1 MKKYLVRGLRKLSK
15 KTLALALALLM
26 VFSSLVFVAPEVV
39 PEAEA
44 ALSYVIEDYNPTTH
58 SSDTVTFTS
67 GSAYVKMTYPTAIY
81 LDVNESLEEAKYR
94 YDFVIKHSSSGDY
107 ARALLIT
114 SAWGGDETG
123 EYGDLDVTTMI
134 DTFANYSFTNIR
146 TTNTNPS
153 SRYSGDKAILY
164 TSVPA
169 TEFTDSIYLK
179 GSLEASVKE
188 AFTGG
193 TYKNIVYTL
202 SKEYSGNVADTK
214 IGYFQTAPSDGCN
227 QGKYPEGEDDGA
239 IWMSQADKNVS
250 TTIYIYNKAPLF
262 NLINT
267 AKGYTT
273 GTNVAKYTPESVNA
287 LKTMISN
294 AEDVLKRRE
303 TTQSDVDKMKDDLQK
318 AIDGLAVAMIDV
330 NFENLFS
337 FADWCAQ
344 ADDFDGKVTKDIAK
358 GQLTLKNDGTTP
370 ARDGNGNLIYKENGQ
385 LQEGEQTLKS
395 SYQVPVKAG
404 KTYTIEYVRGEEL
417 NTDVYFFFNDS
428 TAPNLFQ
435 DSQNRLSTD
444 QKGVVQ
450 SREFTVPSG
459 VTYLTIRFD
468 ANWNEGSENK
478 YSFYDLK
485 IYESARRDGV
495 SFDSDRIA
503 LQPDKDTEKAVVGE
517 LPTATKPGYNFVGWY
532 TMNNDGD
539 LSDSPLTPETELSAS
554 TTYYANWTPV
564 KNVAEFYT
572 YDGQPYKEVS
582 GDYNTAISA
591 VVPPAPALESDKI
604 GSYTF
609 YRWVNMETG
618 HIIKPDTNGVYHGY
632 YYDGKDYVLH
642 EELFDNVNEGA
653 TVAKY
658 RAEYISTINLPTYTV
673 NFKNE
678 YDKNYSYSVSGK
690 FNKPVDKDKLPPVP
704 TRTHEDPGYEYV
716 FIGWSLNKEEGSE
729 VIIGANDLFRFL
741 ADETYYAQ
749 FELKPAEY
757 DIKAIYIEEDGTE
770 TTIPYDNKNYKSYVE
785 LFNPPVW
792 NDGVYSYE
800 FSCWVDLKGNEYT
813 PSGKTTMVQV
823 LGDETYTAKYNKTDI
838 YYLAYFY
845 NGNELLDYRQ
855 ELKVGDF
862 VTVPEDIETPTKDR
876 VGNTTYEFDD
886 WYLYD
891 AETGTWGE
899 KLENN
904 KFQITDKNYT
914 FYAKYN
920 EIKWANVSFLKDA
933 DSGFEVIG
941 EAKEYKWG
949 DTIVAPEGPKKESTA
964 QYDYKFTGWTE
975 FYGGQVGA
983 TYAEGA
989 EIKAPERDEVTFYI
1003 ATYEETVRK
1012 YTVTFYGED
1021 GVTVIG
1027 DPQTIEYGSRP
1038 IAPAD
1043 PTKESTD
1050 RYEYVFDGW
1059 SDGAR
1064 LYAGTELPEVTGDAE
1079 YKAVFSGHDVYYQ
1092 VHWLTPTAEGIKPYT
1107 TVNYTYKR
1115 VISMP
1120 ATAPEYVN
1128 TEEQTGKT
1136 WGFVGWY
1143 ASDEAGNLLDAEGN
1157 KTTDYN
1163 NGVAFTKGT
1172 HIEATLYYVAVFDF
1186 IPNPYK
1192 VNVYNEDGTQLLKTY
1207 SGSYGTDIYVTNF
1220 EKEATAANHFVLKG
1234 FATTAG
1240 GAVAY
1245 AADLNDEGKLDST
1258 TAILVEG
1265 NMNLYLVYG
1274 EDSHSYDADGDGNV
1288 DADAEWTIDKDASYA
1303 EAGEK
1308 HIVCSECN
1316 YREEAVINKLVD
1328 TTGPQAQITIG
1339 GNSWTNECEYD
1350 AGGEPIWNYES
1361 TAYVRDDSI
1370 ISILTTDVGNGIKT
1384 IKYTWSDGTTY
1395 TYKVE
1400 NEFDTDV
1407 NYNFLIPAD
1416 FAGKYLNV
1424 VVTDYVGKTC
1434 KLQTATLQLDKAAPT
1449 IQTHIDCLW
1458 FGFMI
1463 EDDHEVDENTI
1474 KVTDADGKPV
1484 AYSSIQVGDEEG
1496 NLIDGFVVGDPE
1508 EETAL
1513 KAGEY
1518 KITVADKAG
1527 NVAEQVVYIAGE
1539 HVASDWIVDT
1549 EATCLTA
1556 GTKHKECT
1564 ACEKELETGEISALT
1579 HDINDEEWVA
1589 ANTEWRVTTEPA
1601 CEVAGEQKLFCKK
1614 CDAVLMTAS
1623 VDALEHIYDS
1633 VVTEPTCGDAGYTT
1647 YTCSLCSHKYVADY
1661 TDPLGHDMQ
1670 KVEEVEADCENG
1682 GYTVYE
1688 CANGCGEKKKV
1699 DGDMALGHDC
1709 ETITIESECT
1719 GSTLTKVVCKR
1730 CGEVLSREG
1739 NLDGHDWEETKYPAT
1754 CTDDAYTIKSC
1765 TKCDVEI
1772 KIVDRLTKLGHAW
1785 EAEYTVDKAAD
1796 CVTAGS
1802 QSIHCSVCDATK
1814 DAQIIPALG
1823 HNLVLD
1829 EESKKGATCNTNG
1842 YELWKCSRC
1851 DYKEEKVIKATGDHV
1866 FNIID
1871 KATSKAPDCVTD
1883 GLTVYKCGG
1892 TDCTAT
1898 KEVVIPALGHEK
1910 GKKLSETKGDCQTR
1924 GTVTYAC
1931 TRCEDTITEEGA
1943 FGAHEASKTLVK
1955 TIKAANCTDAGD
1967 GVFKCKNCDATVIV
1981 TGGIAALGHDYV
1993 KVETDATCVE
2003 DGVITKTCSRCGD
2016 VQVSEGDEAT
2026 GEHTW
2031 NTEYTIITEADCDTN
2046 GSKAIYC
2053 SVCGERKPDSTVGIP
2068 ALGHKESDWIV
2079 DKKANCTEDG
2089 SKHIECTVCGEKL
2102 KPEAIPSKG
2111 GHTQGALVKTNE
2123 PATCSKVGEG
2133 VYKCT
2138 VCGETYIGVIAIDA
2152 DNHSYSE
2159 WNKVD
2164 ANCTDEGYKVRTCTN
2179 KDANGKVCGKAD
2191 RKTVPALGHNYKLVK
2206 EEIVE
2211 QGDNFV
2217 TEFTYKCSRC
2227 GDTYTDTTP
2236 TTAYV
2241 VTIVDTFNNTSSTV
2255 ILKDGA
2261 QLRKSD
2267 LPEVAI
2273 PDDVEQTTYVLTWTD
2288 ENGKELRFPM
2298 DITANTTIK
2307 AKITAVKK
2315 TYTVEFVNN
2324 SGKII
2329 SSKEYTYGATVEAPE
2344 DQVLL
2349 NSTFLGWSDGT
2360 NIYAANAIP
2369 AVTGNATYSAEFKA
2383 NPGVKTYYVTFKS
2396 ETGSKTIFTQTVTEG
2411 GTATAPEAVPE
2422 KAHNSVYHYVFAGW
2436 YTATEGGVAYDF
2448 NATVNANVTVYARFT
2463 AVKHSANAS
2472 SVSTPADCANPAST
2486 AYTCNVCGYEWVTYT
2501 SAATGHTYKETNR
2514 TTTADGKVMVTYVC
2528 SVCGDTWTKTVTQ
2541 GMADSNAII
2550 VTVTDSN
2557 GNPVEGASV
2566 SIYLGDLQVT
2576 VAVTNSKGKAY
2587 FAKDVVTDGSY
2598 RVNVSKQG
2606 YDDLSGT
2613 LVVKDGKGSVKLNS
2627 FSKTVCRCVC
2637 HADTFFGKIKRWFTN
2652 LLRSIFKS
2660 YTCCDCG
2667 NCGHIY

>member
-1 MKKYLVRGLRKLSK
+1 MKKYLKKSLS
-15 KTLALALALLM
+15 TFLALLM
-26 VFSSLVFVAPEVV
+26 VFTSLVFVVPDVV

-44 ALSYVIEDYNPTTH
+44 VNPGTYYTYINYNVTDAIST
-58 SSDTVTFTS
+58 SDS
-67 GSAYVKMTYPTAIY
+67 P
-81 LDVNESLEEAKYR
+81 N
-94 YDFVIKHSSSGDY
+94 
-107 ARALLIT
+107 
-114 SAWGGDETG
+114 
-123 EYGDLDVTTMI
+123 
-134 DTFANYSFTNIR
+134 
-146 TTNTNPS
+146 
-153 SRYSGDKAILY
+153 
-164 TSVPA
+164 
-169 TEFTDSIYLK
+169 
-179 GSLEASVKE
+179 ASVKFIVYYKTYTNNGAATTSSSTTVDVTN
-188 AFTGG
+188 AFKTTGNGKTLEVSTSGWPYKVELSISGAEEKNGSKDAGDAVHGRIEYVGISATTGQTGG
-193 TYKNIVYTL
+193 FTYYWDDGYNVKAGADNAGSATGFASYDQGVADCNWPEPVFDSIDWDKNPSGAVYNIDVPYDGKTNQSDPTPNIVTKDQYGVAWACTPSFVLSSDSEEPTATTIDGITL
-202 SKEYSGNVADTK
+202 AGSGDSRYLNVTNAAKSYVVTNAAEGTHTVDVFVYAFFGTK
-214 IGYFQTAPSDGCN
+214 YAAECV
-227 QGKYPEGEDDGA
+227 KYE
-239 IWMSQADKNVS
+239 IKNV
-250 TTIYIYNKAPLF
+250 IY
-262 NLINT
+262 
-267 AKGYTT
+267 
-273 GTNVAKYTPESVNA
+273 
-287 LKTMISN
+287 
-294 AEDVLKRRE
+294 
-303 TTQSDVDKMKDDLQK
+303 
-318 AIDGLAVAMIDV
+318 DV
-330 NFENLFS
+330 NYENLFS
-337 FADWCAQ
+337 LNAWLANAPVSSFAGNATIDQ
-344 ADDFDGKVTKDIAK
+344 LNGK
-358 GQLTLKNDGTTP
+358 LTL
-370 ARDGNGNLIYKENGQ
+370 ENTATA
-385 LQEGEQTLKS
+385 EQTLKS
-395 SYQVPVKAG
+395 SYQIPVQPG
-404 KTYTIEYVRGEEL
+404 KTYTLEYVRGEAA
-417 NTDVYFFFNDS
+417 NTDVYVFFNNIDKEE
-428 TAPNLFQ
+428 TGLFN
-435 DSQNRLSTD
+435 DEANRLSKAESGLATKD
-444 QKGVVQ
+444 FVI
-450 SREFTVPSG
+450 PSG
-459 VTYLTIRFD
+459 VDYVTIRFD
-468 ANWNEGSENK
+468 ANYNGTSGGNKFTFSNIKFYEKDRRENFVI
-478 YSFYDLK
+478 S
-485 IYESARRDGV
+485 
-495 SFDSDRIA
+495 SDRVPVYGCEEI
-503 LQPDKDTEKAVVGE
+503 GE
-517 LPTATKPGYNFVGWY
+517 LPTPTKTGYTFDGWY
-532 TMNNDGD
+532 TGVDG
-539 LSDSPLTPETELSAS
+539 TGTKVTET
-554 TTYYANWTPV
+554 TQVVDNVVCYAKWIPV
-564 KNVAEFYT
+564 TNYAEFYT
-572 YDGQPYKEVS
+572 YDGQLHAKVS
-582 GDYNTAISA
+582 GYYNTKISA
-591 VVPPAPALESDKI
+591 VQPTAPA
-604 GSYTF
+604 SYTNEAGTYIF

-618 HIIKPDTNGVYHGY
+618 A
-632 YYDGKDYVLH
+632 VLGD
-642 EELFDNVNEGA
+642 ELFNSTTEGV

-658 RAEYISTINLPTYTV
+658 KAEYKRSGDLTSYTATFL
-673 NFKNE
+673 NPA
-678 YDKNYSYSVSGK
+678 DSSYSQTVEGK
-690 FNKPVDKDKLPPVP
+690 FNESKVAPTDPVKPAEKINGVDAYA
-704 TRTHEDPGYEYV
+704 YE
-716 FIGWSLNKEEGSE
+716 FIGWSLSEEGDV
-729 VIIGANDLFRFL
+729 VIKKGDAFRIL
-741 ADETYYAQ
+741 ENVTYYAQ
-749 FELKPAEY
+749 FERKVAQHTITTQFGTNEGGANAGSLSYTADYASWVSLPNAAEWR
-757 DIKAIYIEEDGTE
+757 DQTSSYI
-770 TTIPYDNKNYKSYVE
+770 
-785 LFNPPVW
+785 
-792 NDGVYSYE
+792 
-800 FSCWVDLKGNEYT
+800 FSHWVDSKGNEYE
-813 PSGKTTMVQV
+813 PSSKETMVQV
-823 LGDETYTAKYNKTDI
+823 LGPETYTAVYDAVPVR
-838 YYLAYFY
+838 YHAYFY
-845 NGNELLDYRQ
+845 NGTELCYDQ
-855 ELKVGDF
+855 ELSFGGS
-862 VTVPEDIETPTKDR
+862 VTVPEIETPKKDR
-876 VGNTTYEFDD
+876 VGNTTYEFDG
-886 WYLYD
+886 WYLYN
-891 AETGTWGE
+891 AETDTWGE
-899 KLENN
+899 KLENG
-904 KFQITDKNYT
+904 KFSITGDDYT

-920 EIKWANVSFLKDA
+920 EIKWANISFLKDA
-933 DSGFEVIG
+933 DSDYEVIG

-975 FYGGQVGA
+975 FHGGQVGA
-983 TYAEGA
+983 FYAEGA

-1021 GVTVIG
+1021 GETVIG
-1027 DPQTIEYGSRP
+1027 APQTIEYGSRP

-1043 PTKESTD
+1043 PTKESTV

-1064 LYAGTELPEVTGDAE
+1064 LYDGDEIPEVTGDAE
-1079 YKAVFSGHDVYYQ
+1079 YKAVFSGRDVYYQ
-1092 VHWLTPTAEGIKPYT
+1092 VHWLTPTAEGIGIYT
-1107 TVNYTYKR
+1107 TVNYTYNR

-1120 ATAPEYVN
+1120 ATAPVFEN
-1128 TEEQTGKT
+1128 TETQPGKT
-1136 WGFVGWY
+1136 WGFAGWY
-1143 ASDEAGNLLDAEGN
+1143 LADQAGNLLDAEGN
-1157 KTTDYN
+1157 VINSADYKES
-1163 NGVAFTKGT
+1163 GVVFTKGT
-1172 HIEATLYYVAVFDF
+1172 HITGTLYYIAVFDF
-1186 IPNPYK
+1186 IPNPYRI
-1192 VNVYNEDGTQLLKTY
+1192 NVYGEEGQLLKTY
-1207 SGSYGTDIYVTNF
+1207 STTYGSVVYVTNF
-1220 EKEATAANHFVLKG
+1220 EKESDANKHYVLAG
-1234 FATTAG
+1234 FATAQG
-1240 GAVAY
+1240 GDVVFD
-1245 AADLNDEGKLDST
+1245 ADKITDGETTVLDTT
-1258 TAILVEG
+1258 TAITVNG
-1265 NMNLYLVYG
+1265 NLDLYVVY
-1274 EDSHSYDADGDGNV
+1274 EEEAHDWDVNGDG
-1288 DADAEWTIDKDASYA
+1288 
-1303 EAGEK
+1303 
-1308 HIVCSECN
+1308 
-1316 YREEAVINKLVD
+1316 VINDSDWTVDVAPTYKDLGSQHRDCTECSYRQTAEIAKLRDD
-1328 TTGPQAQITIG
+1328 TSPVGQITIG

-1350 AGGEPIWNYES
+1350 ADGEPIWNYES

-1384 IKYTWSDGTTY
+1384 IKYTWSDGTTH

-1400 NEFDTDV
+1400 NEFDTEV

-1416 FAGKYLNV
+1416 FAGKYLNI
-1424 VVTDYVGKTC
+1424 VVTDYVGKTY

-1458 FGFMI
+1458 FGFALN
-1463 EDDHEVDENTI
+1463 DNHEIDTTTI
-1474 KVTDADGKPV
+1474 AVTDADGKPV
-1484 AYSSIQVGDEEG
+1484 AYSSVQVEDEEG
-1496 NLIDGFVVGDPE
+1496 NLVDVFVVGDPE

-1513 KAGEY
+1513 KAGKY
-1518 KITVADKAG
+1518 TITVADKAG
-1527 NVAEQVVYIAGE
+1527 NAAEQVVYIAGE

-1549 EATCLTA
+1549 EAACLTE

-1564 ACEKELETGEISALT
+1564 ACEKVLETGKIPALT
-1579 HDINDEEWVA
+1579 HDMNDEEWVA
-1589 ANTEWRVTTEPA
+1589 ANTEWKVTTEPA
-1601 CEVAGEQKLFCKK
+1601 CEKAGEKTLYCVK
-1614 CDAVLMTAS
+1614 CNAELMKAP

-1633 VVTEPTCGDAGYTT
+1633 VVTEPTCDDAGYTT
-1647 YTCSLCSHKYVADY
+1647 YTCSLCSDEYVADY
-1661 TDPLGHDMQ
+1661 VDALGHDMQ
-1670 KVEEVEADCENG
+1670 IVEEVEADCEKA

-1688 CANGCGEKKKV
+1688 CANGCGKKETV
-1699 DGDMALGHDC
+1699 DGDPALNHPEDQR

-1719 GSTLTKVVCKR
+1719 GSTLTKVVCKL
-1730 CGEVLSREG
+1730 CGEVLSQEG

-1754 CTDDAYTIKSC
+1754 CTDDAYTIKAC
-1765 TKCDVEI
+1765 KNCDVEI

-1785 EAEYTVDKAAD
+1785 DAEYTVDKAAD

-1802 QSIHCSVCDATK
+1802 QSIHCSRCDVTK

-1829 EESKKGATCNTNG
+1829 EESKKEATCNTDG
-1842 YELWKCSRC
+1842 YELWECSRC

-1871 KATSKAPDCVTD
+1871 EDASKAPDCVTD

-1910 GKKLSETKGDCQTR
+1910 GEKLSETKGDCQTR

-1943 FGAHEASKTLVK
+1943 FGAHEASTTLVK

-1993 KVETDATCVE
+1993 TVETDATCVE

-2053 SVCGERKPDSTVGIP
+2053 SVCGELKPDSTVIIP

-2089 SKHIECTVCGEKL
+2089 SKHIECTVCGVTL
-2102 KPEAIPSKG
+2102 KTEAIPSKG

-2138 VCGETYIGVIAIDA
+2138 VCGETYIDVIAIDA

-2179 KDANGKVCGKAD
+2179 KDANGKVCGAEE
-2191 RKTVPALGHNYKLVK
+2191 RRTVPALGHNYQLVK

-2211 QGDNFV
+2211 QNGNFV
-2217 TEFTYKCSRC
+2217 TKFTYKCSRC
-2227 GDTYTDTTP
+2227 GGTYTDTTP

-2241 VTIVDTFNNTSSTV
+2241 VTVVDTFNGATSTI

-2267 LPEVAI
+2267 LPTIEI
-2273 PDDVEQTTYVLTWTD
+2273 PEDVEQTTYVLSWTD
-2288 ENGKELRFPM
+2288 ASGKALKLPM
-2298 DITANTTIK
+2298 DITGNTTIYANIK
-2307 AKITAVKK
+2307 AVTK

-2329 SSKEYTYGATVEAPE
+2329 SSKEYTYGATVVAPE

-2360 NIYAANAIP
+2360 NIYAADAIP
-2369 AVTGNATYSAEFKA
+2369 AVTGNVTYSAEFKA
-2383 NPGVKTYYVTFKS
+2383 NPGIKTYYVTFKS

-2411 GTATAPEAVPE
+2411 GTATVPEAAPE

-2667 NCGHIY
+2667 NCGYIY

>member
-1 MKKYLVRGLRKLSK
+1 MKKYLKKSLS
-15 KTLALALALLM
+15 TFLALLM
-26 VFSSLVFVAPEVV
+26 VFSSLVFVVPDVV

-44 ALSYVIEDYNPTTH
+44 VNPGTYYTYINYNVADAIST
-58 SSDTVTFTS
+58 SDS
-67 GSAYVKMTYPTAIY
+67 P
-81 LDVNESLEEAKYR
+81 N
-94 YDFVIKHSSSGDY
+94 
-107 ARALLIT
+107 
-114 SAWGGDETG
+114 
-123 EYGDLDVTTMI
+123 
-134 DTFANYSFTNIR
+134 
-146 TTNTNPS
+146 
-153 SRYSGDKAILY
+153 
-164 TSVPA
+164 
-169 TEFTDSIYLK
+169 
-179 GSLEASVKE
+179 ASVK
-188 AFTGG
+188 F
-193 TYKNIVYTL
+193 IVYYKTYTNNGAATTSSSTTVDVTNVFKTKGDGKTL
-202 SKEYSGNVADTK
+202 EVSTSGWPYKVELSISGAEEKNGTK
-214 IGYFQTAPSDGCN
+214 
-227 QGKYPEGEDDGA
+227 DDGDA
-239 IWMSQADKNVS
+239 VHGRIEYVGISGTTGKASGFTYYWDDGYNVKAGADNASSATGYASYDQGVANCNWPEPVFDSIGWDKNPSAAVYNVEVPYGDKTNQS
-250 TTIYIYNKAPLF
+250 DPTPNAVTKDQYGVAWACTPSFVLSSDSENPTATTIDGITLAGSGDSRYLKVTNA
-262 NLINT
+262 
-267 AKGYTT
+267 AKSYVATNAAE
-273 GTNVAKYTPESVNA
+273 GTHTVDVFVYAFFGTKYT
-287 LKTMISN
+287 
-294 AEDVLKRRE
+294 AECVKYE
-303 TTQSDVDKMKDDLQK
+303 VKNV
-318 AIDGLAVAMIDV
+318 IYDV
-330 NFENLFS
+330 NYENLFS
-337 FADWCAQ
+337 LNAWLANAPVSSFAGNVTIDQ
-344 ADDFDGKVTKDIAK
+344 LNGK
-358 GQLTLKNDGTTP
+358 LTL
-370 ARDGNGNLIYKENGQ
+370 ENTATA
-385 LQEGEQTLKS
+385 EQTLKS
-395 SYQVPVKAG
+395 SYQIPVQPG
-404 KTYTIEYVRGEEL
+404 KTYTLEYVRGEAA
-417 NTDVYFFFNDS
+417 NTDVYVFFNDS
-428 TAPNLFQ
+428 TNSSIFN
-435 DSQNRLSTD
+435 DETNRLSKAESGLATKD
-444 QKGVVQ
+444 FVI
-450 SREFTVPSG
+450 PSG
-459 VTYLTIRFD
+459 VSFVTIRFD
-468 ANWNEGSENK
+468 ANYNGPSGGNKFTFSNIRFYEKDRREN
-478 YSFYDLK
+478 FL
-485 IYESARRDGV
+485 INN
-495 SFDSDRIA
+495 DRVPVYGCEEI
-503 LQPDKDTEKAVVGE
+503 GE
-517 LPTATKPGYNFVGWY
+517 LPTPTKTGYTFDGWY
-532 TMNNDGD
+532 TGVDG
-539 LSDSPLTPETELSAS
+539 TGTKVTET
-554 TTYYANWTPV
+554 TQVVDNVVCYAKWIPV
-564 KNVAEFYT
+564 TNYAEFYT
-572 YDGQPYKEVS
+572 YDGQLHAKVS
-582 GDYNTAISA
+582 GYYNTKISA
-591 VVPPAPALESDKI
+591 VLPQAPA
-604 GSYTF
+604 SYTNEAGTYIF

-618 HIIKPDTNGVYHGY
+618 A
-632 YYDGKDYVLH
+632 VLGD
-642 EELFDNVNEGA
+642 ELFNSTTEGV

-658 RAEYISTINLPTYTV
+658 KAEYKRSGDLTSYTATFL
-673 NFKNE
+673 NPA
-678 YDKNYSYSVSGK
+678 DSSYSQTITGK
-690 FNKPVDKDKLPPVP
+690 FNESKVAPTDPVKPAEKIGGVDAYA
-704 TRTHEDPGYEYV
+704 YE
-716 FIGWSLNKEEGSE
+716 FIGWALSEEGDV
-729 VIIGANDLFRFL
+729 VIKKGDAFRIL
-741 ADETYYAQ
+741 EDVKYYAQ
-749 FELKPAEY
+749 FERKVAQHTITTQFGTNEGGANAGSLSYTADYASWVALPNAAEWR
-757 DIKAIYIEEDGTE
+757 DQTSSYI
-770 TTIPYDNKNYKSYVE
+770 
-785 LFNPPVW
+785 
-792 NDGVYSYE
+792 
-800 FSCWVDLKGNEYT
+800 FSHWVDSKGNEYE
-813 PSGKTTMVQV
+813 PSGKETTVQV
-823 LGDETYTAKYNKTDI
+823 LGPETYTAVYDAVPVR
-838 YYLAYFY
+838 YHAYFY
-845 NGNELLDYRQ
+845 NGNELYHDQ
-855 ELKVGDF
+855 ELSFGGS
-862 VTVPEDIETPTKDR
+862 VTVPEIETPKKDR
-876 VGNTTYEFDD
+876 VGNTTYEFDG
-886 WYLYD
+886 WYLYNT
-891 AETGTWGE
+891 ETDTWGE
-899 KLENN
+899 KLENG
-904 KFQITDKNYT
+904 KFSITGDDYT

-933 DSGFEVIG
+933 DSDFEVIG

-975 FYGGQVGA
+975 FHGGQVGA
-983 TYAEGA
+983 FYAEGA
-989 EIKAPERDEVTFYI
+989 EIKAPERDEATFYI

-1027 DPQTIEYGSRP
+1027 APQTIEYGSRP

-1043 PTKESTD
+1043 PTKESTV

-1064 LYAGTELPEVTGDAE
+1064 LYDGDEIPEVTGDAE
-1079 YKAVFSGHDVYYQ
+1079 YKAVFSGRDVYYQ
-1092 VHWLTPTAEGIKPYT
+1092 VHWLTPTAEGIGIYT
-1107 TVNYTYKR
+1107 TVNYTYNR

-1120 ATAPEYVN
+1120 ATAPVFEN
-1128 TEEQTGKT
+1128 TETQPGKT

-1143 ASDEAGNLLDAEGN
+1143 LADQAGNLLDAEGN
-1157 KTTDYN
+1157 VINSADYKES
-1163 NGVAFTKGT
+1163 GVVFTKGT
-1172 HIEATLYYVAVFDF
+1172 HITGTLYYIAVFDF
-1186 IPNPYK
+1186 IPNPYRI
-1192 VNVYNEDGTQLLKTY
+1192 NVYGEEGQLLKTY
-1207 SGSYGTDIYVTNF
+1207 STTYGSVVYVTNF
-1220 EKEATAANHFVLKG
+1220 EKESDANKHYVLAG
-1234 FATTAG
+1234 FATAQG
-1240 GAVAY
+1240 GEATIAPDTITDGESTV
-1245 AADLNDEGKLDST
+1245 LDTT
-1258 TAILVEG
+1258 TAITVNG
-1265 NMNLYLVYG
+1265 NLDLYVVY
-1274 EDSHSYDADGDGNV
+1274 EEEAHDWDVNGDGALNDSDWTV
-1288 DADAEWTIDKDASYA
+1288 DVAPTYKDLGSQHRDCTECSYRQTAEIAKLIDRTSP
-1303 EAGEK
+1303 AG
-1308 HIVCSECN
+1308 
-1316 YREEAVINKLVD
+1316 
-1328 TTGPQAQITIG
+1328 QIAIG
-1339 GNSWTNECEYD
+1339 GNHWDNEFIIPE
-1350 AGGEPIWNYES
+1350 GSEEPVWNSEEN
-1361 TAYVRDDSI
+1361 AYVRADSI
-1370 ISILTTDVGNGIKT
+1370 ISILTTDIGNGIKS
-1384 IKYTWSDGTTY
+1384 IKYVWSDDTEHTY
-1395 TYKVE
+1395 VVE
-1400 NEFDTDV
+1400 EEFDTAV
-1407 NYNFLIPAD
+1407 NYNFLMPEN
-1416 FAGKYLNV
+1416 FQGKYLDV
-1424 VVTDYVGKTC
+1424 VITDYVGNTYNV
-1434 KLQTATLQLDKAAPT
+1434 QSATLWLDEAAPVIT
-1449 IQTHIDCLW
+1449 TVVDCLW
-1458 FGFMI
+1458 FGFALS
-1463 EDDHEVDENTI
+1463 DDHEIDATTI
-1474 KVTDADGKPV
+1474 AVTDADGKPV
-1484 AYSSIQVGDEEG
+1484 AYSSVQVEDEEG

-1527 NVAEQVVYIAGE
+1527 NVAEQVVNVAGE

-1549 EATCLTA
+1549 EAACLKE
-1556 GTKHKECT
+1556 GTQHKECT
-1564 ACEKELETGEISALT
+1564 ACEKVLETGKIPALT
-1579 HDINDEEWVA
+1579 HDMNDEEWVA
-1589 ANTEWRVTTEPA
+1589 ANTEWKVTTEPA
-1601 CEVAGEQKLFCKK
+1601 CEKAGEKTLYCVK
-1614 CDAVLMTAS
+1614 CNAELMKAP

-1633 VVTEPTCGDAGYTT
+1633 VVTEPTCDDAGYTT
-1647 YTCSLCSHKYVADY
+1647 YTCSLCSDEYVADY
-1661 TDPLGHDMQ
+1661 VDALGHDM
-1670 KVEEVEADCENG
+1670 KIVEEVEADCEKA

-1688 CANGCGEKKKV
+1688 CANGCGKKETV
-1699 DGDMALGHDC
+1699 DGDPALNHPEDQR

-1719 GSTLTKVVCKR
+1719 GSTLTKVVCKL
-1730 CGEVLSREG
+1730 CGEVLSQEG
-1739 NLDGHDWEETKYPAT
+1739 NLDGHAWEETKYPAT
-1754 CTDDAYTIKSC
+1754 CTDDAYTIKAC
-1765 TKCDVEI
+1765 KNCDVEI

-1785 EAEYTVDKAAD
+1785 DAEYTVDKAAD

-1802 QSIHCSVCDATK
+1802 QSIHCSRCDVTK

-1829 EESKKGATCNTNG
+1829 EASKKEATCNTNG

-1871 KATSKAPDCVTD
+1871 EDASKAPDCVTD

-1910 GKKLSETKGDCQTR
+1910 GEKLSETKGDCQTR

-1943 FGAHEASKTLVK
+1943 FGAHEASTTLVK

-1993 KVETDATCVE
+1993 TVETDATCVE

-2053 SVCGERKPDSTVGIP
+2053 SVCGELKPESTVIIP

-2089 SKHIECTVCGEKL
+2089 SKHIECTVCGVTL
-2102 KPEAIPSKG
+2102 KTETIPSKG

-2138 VCGETYIGVIAIDA
+2138 VCGETYIDVIAIDA

-2179 KDANGKVCGKAD
+2179 KDANGKVCGVEE
-2191 RKTVPALGHNYKLVK
+2191 RRTVPALGHNYQLVK

-2211 QGDNFV
+2211 QDGNFV
-2217 TEFTYKCSRC
+2217 TKFTYKCSRC
-2227 GDTYTDTTP
+2227 GGTYTDTTP

-2241 VTIVDTFNNTSSTV
+2241 VTVVDTFNSATSTI

-2267 LPEVAI
+2267 LPTIEI
-2273 PDDVEQTTYVLTWTD
+2273 PEDVEQTTYVLSWTD
-2288 ENGKELRFPM
+2288 ASGKALKLPM
-2298 DITANTTIK
+2298 DITGNTTIYANIK
-2307 AKITAVKK
+2307 AVTK

-2360 NIYAANAIP
+2360 NIYAADAIP

-2383 NPGVKTYYVTFKS
+2383 NPGIKTYYVTFKS

>member
-1 MKKYLVRGLRKLSK
+1 MKKYLKKSLS
-15 KTLALALALLM
+15 TFLALLM
-26 VFSSLVFVAPEVV
+26 VFTSLTVLV
-39 PEAEA
+39 PEFALGAEETHLDVSYPISLTYEVTGGN
-44 ALSYVIEDYNPTTH
+44 LSNGGNIKIHYYKIKTDGTVDTSKSYEYILVNSLKSSGHGNKGNHTITTKDSDVAGNVMDGLPGWPYKLEIYVKKTTSGGFLGIGATTH
-58 SSDTVTFTS
+58 SLYMTEFKVGNINVLNGWNGSTSDGTRSWYYNMGTLDNINMKWPEPAVTTFEWSSDVSTAKEAAVPYSGSNYVTLPGITMLDQYGVEWPGSVSYYLSESSEPGGEEVTPNGISLDYTS
-67 GSAYVKMTYPTAIY
+67 GVRVKIENSAKSYVASKSTDDLKRATVYVGAKYGNTNIKDLVELNINNLTY
-81 LDVNESLEEAKYR
+81 DVNY
-94 YDFVIKHSSSGDY
+94 
-107 ARALLIT
+107 
-114 SAWGGDETG
+114 
-123 EYGDLDVTTMI
+123 
-134 DTFANYSFTNIR
+134 
-146 TTNTNPS
+146 
-153 SRYSGDKAILY
+153 
-164 TSVPA
+164 
-169 TEFTDSIYLK
+169 
-179 GSLEASVKE
+179 
-188 AFTGG
+188 
-193 TYKNIVYTL
+193 
-202 SKEYSGNVADTK
+202 
-214 IGYFQTAPSDGCN
+214 
-227 QGKYPEGEDDGA
+227 
-239 IWMSQADKNVS
+239 
-250 TTIYIYNKAPLF
+250 
-262 NLINT
+262 
-267 AKGYTT
+267 
-273 GTNVAKYTPESVNA
+273 
-287 LKTMISN
+287 
-294 AEDVLKRRE
+294 
-303 TTQSDVDKMKDDLQK
+303 
-318 AIDGLAVAMIDV
+318 
-330 NFENLFS
+330 ENLFS
-337 FADWCAQ
+337 LNAWLANAPVSSFAGDATVDQ
-344 ADDFDGKVTKDIAK
+344 LNGK
-358 GQLTLKNDGTTP
+358 LTLKNTAT
-370 ARDGNGNLIYKENGQ
+370 A
-385 LQEGEQTLKS
+385 EQTLES
-395 SYQVPVKAG
+395 SYQIPVQPG
-404 KTYTIEYVRGEEL
+404 KTYVLDYVRGEA
-417 NTDVYFFFNDS
+417 NSTDIYVFFRNGNGTWLTGDALGVSRDTYGEAGHRTQTF
-428 TAPNLFQ
+428 TAPAN
-435 DSQNRLSTD
+435 SSY
-444 QKGVVQ
+444 V
-450 SREFTVPSG
+450 
-459 VTYLTIRFD
+459 TIRFD
-468 ANWNEGSENK
+468 ANYNKDTDNK
-478 YSFYDLK
+478 YSFQNIK
-485 IYESARRDGV
+485 FYEKDRREN
-495 SFDSDRIA
+495 FLINSDRVPVYGCEEI
-503 LQPDKDTEKAVVGE
+503 GE
-517 LPTATKPGYNFVGWY
+517 LPTPTKTGYTFDGWY
-532 TMNNDGD
+532 TGVDG
-539 LSDSPLTPETELSAS
+539 TGTKVTET
-554 TTYYANWTPV
+554 TQVVDNVVCYAKWTPV
-564 KNVAEFYT
+564 KNYAEFYT
-572 YDGQPYKEVS
+572 YDGQLHAKVS
-582 GDYNTAISA
+582 GDYNTKISA
-591 VVPPAPALESDKI
+591 VQPTAPA
-604 GSYTF
+604 SYTNESGTYIF

-618 HIIKPDTNGVYHGY
+618 A
-632 YYDGKDYVLH
+632 VLGD
-642 EELFDNVNEGA
+642 ELFNSTTEGV

-658 RAEYISTINLPTYTV
+658 KAEYKRSGDLTSYTATFLNPV
-673 NFKNE
+673 
-678 YDKNYSYSVSGK
+678 DSSYSQTITGK
-690 FNKPVDKDKLPPVP
+690 FNESKVAPTDPVKAAEKINGVDAYA
-704 TRTHEDPGYEYV
+704 YE
-716 FIGWSLNKEEGSE
+716 FIGWALSEEGDV
-729 VIIGANDLFRFL
+729 VIKKGDAFRIL
-741 ADETYYAQ
+741 ENVTYYAQ
-749 FELKPAEY
+749 FERKVAQHTITTQFGTNEGGENGGSFSYTADYASWVALPNAAEWR
-757 DIKAIYIEEDGTE
+757 DQTSSYI
-770 TTIPYDNKNYKSYVE
+770 
-785 LFNPPVW
+785 
-792 NDGVYSYE
+792 
-800 FSCWVDLKGNEYT
+800 FSHWVDSKDNEYE
-813 PSGKTTMVQV
+813 PSGKETMVQV
-823 LGDETYTAKYNKTDI
+823 LGPETYTAVYDAEPVR
-838 YYLAYFY
+838 YHGYFY
-845 NGNELLDYRQ
+845 NGTEMVEDQILGFNDY
-855 ELKVGDF
+855 
-862 VTVPEDIETPTKDR
+862 VTVPAEEPTKDR
-876 VGNTTYEFDD
+876 VGNTTYEFDG
-886 WYLYD
+886 WYLYN
-891 AETGTWGE
+891 AETDTWGE
-899 KLENN
+899 KLENG
-904 KFQITDKNYT
+904 KFSITGDDYT

-933 DSGFEVIG
+933 DSDFEVIG

-975 FYGGQVGA
+975 FHGGQVG
-983 TYAEGA
+983 TFYAEGA
-989 EIKAPERDEVTFYI
+989 EIKAPERDEATFYI

-1021 GVTVIG
+1021 GETVIG
-1027 DPQTIEYGSRP
+1027 APQTVEYGSRP

-1043 PTKESTD
+1043 PTKESTV

-1064 LYAGTELPEVTGDAE
+1064 LYDGDEIPEVTGDAE
-1079 YKAVFSGHDVYYQ
+1079 YKAVFSGLDVYYQ
-1092 VHWLTPTAEGIKPYT
+1092 VHWLTPTAEGIGIYT
-1107 TVNYTYKR
+1107 TVNYTYNR

-1128 TEEQTGKT
+1128 TEVQTGKT
-1136 WGFVGWY
+1136 WGFAGWY
-1143 ASDEAGNLLDAEGN
+1143 LADQAGNLLDAEGN
-1157 KTTDYN
+1157 KINSAEYKEK
-1163 NGVAFTKGT
+1163 GVLFAKGT
-1172 HIEATLYYVAVFDF
+1172 HITATLYYIAVFDF

-1220 EKEATAANHFVLKG
+1220 EKEVTAANHFVLKG

-1265 NMNLYLVYG
+1265 NLDLYVVY
-1274 EDSHSYDADGDGNV
+1274 ETEAHDYDVNGDGV
-1288 DADAEWTIDKDASYA
+1288 ADDNDWTIDKEATYA
-1303 EAGEK
+1303 ETGSK
-1308 HIVCSECN
+1308 HRNCTECN

-1350 AGGEPIWNYES
+1350 ADGEPIWNYES

-1400 NEFDTDV
+1400 NEFDTEV

-1416 FAGKYLNV
+1416 FAGKYLNI
-1424 VVTDYVGKTC
+1424 VVTDYVGKTY

-1463 EDDHEVDENTI
+1463 EDDHEVDENTV

-1484 AYSSIQVGDEEG
+1484 AYSSIQVEDEEG
-1496 NLIDGFVVGDPE
+1496 KLIDGFVVGDPE

-1513 KAGEY
+1513 KAGKY
-1518 KITVADKAG
+1518 TITVSDKAG
-1527 NVAEQVVYIAGE
+1527 NVSKEVISIAGE

-1549 EATCLTA
+1549 EAACLTE

-1564 ACEKELETGEISALT
+1564 ACEKVLETGKIPALT
-1579 HDINDEEWVA
+1579 HDMNDEEWVA
-1589 ANTEWRVTTEPA
+1589 ANTEWKVTTEPA
-1601 CEVAGEQKLFCKK
+1601 CEKAGEKTLYCVK
-1614 CDAVLMTAS
+1614 CNAELMKAP

-1633 VVTEPTCGDAGYTT
+1633 VVTEPTCDNAGYTT
-1647 YTCSLCSHKYVADY
+1647 YTCSLCSDEYVADY
-1661 TDPLGHDMQ
+1661 VDALGHDM
-1670 KVEEVEADCENG
+1670 KIVEEVEADCEKA

-1688 CANGCGEKKKV
+1688 CANGCGKKETV
-1699 DGDMALGHDC
+1699 DGDPALNHPEAQR

-1719 GSTLTKVVCKR
+1719 GSTLTKVVCKL
-1730 CGEVLSREG
+1730 CGEVLSQEG

-1754 CTDDAYTIKSC
+1754 CTDDAYTIKAC
-1765 TKCDVEI
+1765 KNCDVEI

-1785 EAEYTVDKAAD
+1785 DAEYTVDKAAD

-1802 QSIHCSVCDATK
+1802 QSIHCSRCDVTK

-1829 EESKKGATCNTNG
+1829 EESKKEATCNTDG
-1842 YELWKCSRC
+1842 YELWECSRC

-1866 FNIID
+1866 FNIVD
-1871 KATSKAPDCVTD
+1871 EDASKAPDCVTD

-1910 GKKLSETKGDCQTR
+1910 GEKLSETKGDCQTR

-1943 FGAHEASKTLVK
+1943 FGAHEASTTLVK

-1993 KVETDATCVE
+1993 TVETDATCVE

-2016 VQVSEGDEAT
+2016 VQVSAGDEAT

-2053 SVCGERKPDSTVGIP
+2053 SVCGELKPDSTVIIP

-2102 KPEAIPSKG
+2102 KTEAIPSKG

-2138 VCGETYIGVIAIDA
+2138 VCGETYIDVIAIDA

-2179 KDANGKVCGKAD
+2179 KDANGKVCGAEE
-2191 RKTVPALGHNYKLVK
+2191 RRTVPALGHNYQLVK

-2211 QGDNFV
+2211 QNGNFV
-2217 TEFTYKCSRC
+2217 TKFTYKCSRC
-2227 GDTYTDTTP
+2227 GGTYTDTTP

-2241 VTIVDTFNNTSSTV
+2241 VTVVDTFNGATSTI

-2267 LPEVAI
+2267 LPTIEI
-2273 PDDVEQTTYVLTWTD
+2273 PEDVEQTTYVLSWTD
-2288 ENGKELRFPM
+2288 ASGKALKLPM
-2298 DITANTTIK
+2298 DITSNTTIYANIK
-2307 AKITAVKK
+2307 AVTK

-2329 SSKEYTYGATVEAPE
+2329 SSKEYTYGATVVAPE

-2360 NIYAANAIP
+2360 NIYAADAIP

-2667 NCGHIY
+2667 NCGYIY

>member
-1 MKKYLVRGLRKLSK
+1 MKKYLKKSLS
-15 KTLALALALLM
+15 TFLALLM

-44 ALSYVIEDYNPTTH
+44 ATAYGMSAAPAPDTYIKMACSTTYKNEYL
-58 SSDTVTFTS
+58 
-67 GSAYVKMTYPTAIY
+67 GIYYPSNIY
-81 LDVNESLEEAKYR
+81 LDKTETLQGVGYYINFSNWNYYTDTSISNTARRMVIFPSLWGGVGDSTKSDVMHTQAFSSYGITFSGGNGTFAKDSYSGETVYLQHVASGNTSYKAVTGKLQGTPKAEQVGKTLTYSTDTGDSR
-94 YDFVIKHSSSGDY
+94 YWLAQSTGYDTKGNLKSGD
-107 ARALLIT
+107 
-114 SAWGGDETG
+114 WKDEYSVYQSTG
-123 EYGDLDVTTMI
+123 
-134 DTFANYSFTNIR
+134 ANYDAAG
-146 TTNTNPS
+146 NTGA
-153 SRYSGDKAILY
+153 RIAI
-164 TSVPA
+164 
-169 TEFTDSIYLK
+169 
-179 GSLEASVKE
+179 
-188 AFTGG
+188 
-193 TYKNIVYTL
+193 
-202 SKEYSGNVADTK
+202 NV
-214 IGYFQTAPSDGCN
+214 
-227 QGKYPEGEDDGA
+227 
-239 IWMSQADKNVS
+239 
-250 TTIYIYNKAPLF
+250 TIYDKSELNS
-262 NLINT
+262 LINT
-267 AKGYTT
+267 AKKYTT
-273 GTNVAKYTPESVNA
+273 EANAKKYTPDSVNA
-287 LKTMISN
+287 LKN
-294 AEDVLKRRE
+294 AITTAEASLKKREMKQGDIDVA
-303 TTQSDVDKMKDDLQK
+303 VAALQK
-318 AIDGLAVAMIDV
+318 AIDDLAVAMIDA
-330 NFENLFS
+330 NFENVFS
-337 FADWCAQ
+337 FADWCA
-344 ADDFDGKVTKDIAK
+344 AAPDFAGTATKDVFNGK
-358 GQLTLKNDGTTP
+358 LTLKNT
-370 ARDGNGNLIYKENGQ
+370 ASS
-385 LQEGEQTLKS
+385 GEQKLKS
-395 SYQVPVKAG
+395 SYKVPVTAG

-428 TAPNLFQ
+428 TASNLFS

-468 ANWNEGSENK
+468 ANTPGET
-478 YSFYDLK
+478 YTFYDLK

-495 SFDSDRIA
+495 TIDGDRIA
-503 LQPDKDTEKAVVGE
+503 VQPDKDTLKGALGT
-517 LPTATKPGYNFVGWY
+517 LPTATKPGYTFDGWY
-532 TMNNDGD
+532 TGVNGTG
-539 LSDSPLTPETELSAS
+539 SAITAETQISSS
-554 TTYYANWTPV
+554 TTYYAKWTPV
-564 KNVAEFYT
+564 KNYAEFYT
-572 YDGQPYKEVS
+572 YDGQLHAKVS
-582 GDYNTAISA
+582 GDYNTKISA
-591 VVPPAPALESDKI
+591 ALPQAPA
-604 GSYTF
+604 SYTNEAGTYVF

-618 HIIKPDTNGVYHGY
+618 A
-632 YYDGKDYVLH
+632 VLGD
-642 EELFDNVNEGA
+642 ELFSGTTADA

-658 RAEYISTINLPTYTV
+658 KAEYKRSGDLTSYTATFL
-673 NFKNE
+673 NPA
-678 YDKNYSYSVSGK
+678 DSSYSQTVTGK
-690 FNKPVDKDKLPPVP
+690 FNESKVAPTDPVKAAEKIDGVDAYA
-704 TRTHEDPGYEYV
+704 YE
-716 FIGWSLNKEEGSE
+716 FIGWSLSEEGDV
-729 VIIGANDLFRFL
+729 VIKKGDAFRIL
-741 ADETYYAQ
+741 ENVKYYAQ
-749 FELKPAEY
+749 FERKVAQHTITTQFGTNEGGANAGSLSYTSDYASWVALPNPAEWR
-757 DIKAIYIEEDGTE
+757 DQTSSYI
-770 TTIPYDNKNYKSYVE
+770 
-785 LFNPPVW
+785 
-792 NDGVYSYE
+792 
-800 FSCWVDLKGNEYT
+800 FSHWVDSKGNEYE
-813 PSGKTTMVQV
+813 PSGKETMVQV
-823 LGDETYTAKYNKTDI
+823 LGPETYTAVYDAVPVR
-838 YYLAYFY
+838 YHAYFY
-845 NGNELLDYRQ
+845 NGNELYHDQ
-855 ELKVGDF
+855 ELSFGGS
-862 VTVPEDIETPTKDR
+862 VTVPEIETPKKDR
-876 VGNTTYEFDD
+876 VGNTTYEFDG
-886 WYLYD
+886 WYLYN
-891 AETGTWGE
+891 AETDTWGE
-899 KLENN
+899 KLENG
-904 KFQITDKNYT
+904 KFSITGDDYT

-975 FYGGQVGA
+975 FYGGQVG
-983 TYAEGA
+983 TFYAEGA

-1027 DPQTIEYGSRP
+1027 APQTIEYGSRP

-1043 PTKESTD
+1043 PTKESTV
-1050 RYEYVFDGW
+1050 RYEYEFDGW

-1064 LYAGTELPEVTGDAE
+1064 LYDGDEIPEVTGDAE

-1092 VHWLTPTAEGIKPYT
+1092 VHWLTPTAEGIGVYT
-1107 TVNYTYKR
+1107 TVNYTYNR

-1120 ATAPEYVN
+1120 ATAPVFEN
-1128 TEEQTGKT
+1128 TETQPGKT
-1136 WGFVGWY
+1136 WGFAGWY
-1143 ASDEAGNLLDAEGN
+1143 LADQAGNLLDAEGN
-1157 KTTDYN
+1157 VINSADYKES
-1163 NGVAFTKGT
+1163 GVIFTKGT
-1172 HIEATLYYVAVFDF
+1172 HITGTLYYIAVFDF
-1186 IPNPYK
+1186 IPNPYRI
-1192 VNVYNEDGTQLLKTY
+1192 NVYGEEGQLLKTY
-1207 SGSYGTDIYVTNF
+1207 SSTYGSVVYVTNF
-1220 EKEATAANHFVLKG
+1220 EKESDANKHYVLAG
-1234 FATTAG
+1234 FATAQG
-1240 GAVAY
+1240 GEATIAPDTITDGESTV
-1245 AADLNDEGKLDST
+1245 LDTT
-1258 TAILVEG
+1258 TAITVNG
-1265 NMNLYLVYG
+1265 NLDLYVVY
-1274 EDSHSYDADGDGNV
+1274 EEEAHDWDVNGDGALNDSDWTV
-1288 DADAEWTIDKDASYA
+1288 DVAPTYKDLGSQHRDCTECSYRQTAEIAKLIDRTSPV
-1303 EAGEK
+1303 G
-1308 HIVCSECN
+1308 
-1316 YREEAVINKLVD
+1316 
-1328 TTGPQAQITIG
+1328 QIAIG
-1339 GNSWTNECEYD
+1339 GNHWDNEFIIPE
-1350 AGGEPIWNYES
+1350 GSEEPVWNREEN
-1361 TAYVRDDSI
+1361 AYVRADSI
-1370 ISILTTDVGNGIKT
+1370 ISILTTDIGNGIKS
-1384 IKYTWSDGTTY
+1384 IEYKWSGEDGTEHTY
-1395 TYKVE
+1395 EVE
-1400 NEFDTDV
+1400 AEFDTAV
-1407 NYNFLIPAD
+1407 NYNFLIPEN
-1416 FAGKYLNV
+1416 FHGKYLDV
-1424 VVTDYVGKTC
+1424 VITDYADNIYKI
-1434 KLQTATLQLDKAAPT
+1434 QSATLQLDDAAPVIT
-1449 IQTHIDCLW
+1449 TVVDCLW
-1458 FGFMI
+1458 FGFALN
-1463 EDDHEVDENTI
+1463 DDHEIDATTI
-1474 KVTDADGKPV
+1474 AVTDADGKPV
-1484 AYSSIQVGDEEG
+1484 AYSSIQVEDEEG
-1496 NLIDGFVVGDPE
+1496 NLIDAFVVGDPE

-1518 KITVADKAG
+1518 KITAADKAG
-1527 NVAEQVVYIAGE
+1527 NVAEQVVNVAGE

-1549 EATCLTA
+1549 EAACLTE

-1564 ACEKELETGEISALT
+1564 ACEKVLETGKIPALT
-1579 HDINDEEWVA
+1579 HDMNDEEWVA
-1589 ANTEWRVTTEPA
+1589 ANTEWKVTTEPA
-1601 CEVAGEQKLFCKK
+1601 CEKAGEKTLYCVK
-1614 CDAVLMTAS
+1614 CNAELMKAP

-1633 VVTEPTCGDAGYTT
+1633 VVTEPTCDDAGYTT
-1647 YTCSLCSHKYVADY
+1647 YTCSLCSDEYVADY
-1661 TDPLGHDMQ
+1661 VDALGHDMK
-1670 KVEEVEADCENG
+1670 KVEEVEADCEKA

-1688 CANGCGEKKKV
+1688 CANGCGKKETV
-1699 DGDMALGHDC
+1699 DGDPALNHPEDQR
-1709 ETITIESECT
+1709 ETITINSECT
-1719 GSTLTKVVCKR
+1719 GSTLTKVVCKL
-1730 CGEVLSREG
+1730 CGEVLSQEG

-1754 CTDDAYTIKSC
+1754 CTDDAYTIKAC
-1765 TKCDVEI
+1765 KNCDVEI

-1785 EAEYTVDKAAD
+1785 DAEYTVDKAAD

-1823 HNLVLD
+1823 HELVLD
-1829 EESKKGATCNTNG
+1829 EASKKEATCNTDG
-1842 YELWKCSRC
+1842 YELWECSRC

-1866 FNIID
+1866 FNIVD
-1871 KATSKAPDCVTD
+1871 EDASKAPDCVTD

-1910 GKKLSETKGDCQTR
+1910 GEKLSETKGDCQTR

-1943 FGAHEASKTLVK
+1943 FGAHEASTTLVK

-1993 KVETDATCVE
+1993 TVETDATCVE

-2053 SVCGERKPDSTVGIP
+2053 SVCGELKPDSTVIIP

-2089 SKHIECTVCGEKL
+2089 SKHIECTVCGVTL
-2102 KPEAIPSKG
+2102 KTETIKSKG

-2138 VCGETYIGVIAIDA
+2138 VCGETYIDVIAIDA

-2179 KDANGKVCGKAD
+2179 KDANGKVCGAEE
-2191 RKTVPALGHNYKLVK
+2191 RKTVPALGHNYQLVK

-2211 QGDNFV
+2211 QGGNFV
-2217 TEFTYKCSRC
+2217 TKFTYKCSRC
-2227 GDTYTDTTP
+2227 GGTYTDTTP

-2241 VTIVDTFNNTSSTV
+2241 VTVVDTFNGATSTI

-2267 LPEVAI
+2267 LPAI
-2273 PDDVEQTTYVLTWTD
+2273 EIPEDVEQTTYVLSWTD
-2288 ENGKELRFPM
+2288 ASGKALKLPM
-2298 DITANTTIK
+2298 DITGNTTIYANIK
-2307 AKITAVKK
+2307 AVTK

-2360 NIYAANAIP
+2360 NIYAADAIP

-2383 NPGVKTYYVTFKS
+2383 NPGIKTYYVTFKS

-2436 YTATEGGVAYDF
+2436 YTATEGGVAYDL

-2627 FSKTVCRCVC
+2627 FSKTVCHCVC
-2637 HADTFFGKIKRWFTN
+2637 HANTFFGKIKRWFTN

>member
-1 MKKYLVRGLRKLSK
+1 MKKYLKKSLS
-15 KTLALALALLM
+15 TFLALLM

-44 ALSYVIEDYNPTTH
+44 AAPDSYHVKITIDVTDGMKGAAGNWKTTVNYRTNNGTASSTTPSGAWSSPKDHFSGKSTGKIIFDDHLAGFPDSVSISAKVEWTRAIKFNNLKLYVNDQLVATSWDGMSEKHWAANAFSDKKHSDSFTITGTKPYVEKILWANENATATAMQLNVPYSGTEYSDYTPEAMAYDNYGVKWYQNPSFLISSSSAATTTPT
-58 SSDTVTFTS
+58 SMSGIGLDTSGKKTRLTVTNAAKTYVAQNAKIADGEHFI
-67 GSAYVKMTYPTAIY
+67 SAYINAYI
-81 LDVNESLEEAKYR
+81 
-94 YDFVIKHSSSGDY
+94 G
-107 ARALLIT
+107 
-114 SAWGGDETG
+114 
-123 EYGDLDVTTMI
+123 
-134 DTFANYSFTNIR
+134 
-146 TTNTNPS
+146 
-153 SRYSGDKAILY
+153 
-164 TSVPA
+164 SV
-169 TEFTDSIYLK
+169 
-179 GSLEASVKE
+179 
-188 AFTGG
+188 
-193 TYKNIVYTL
+193 
-202 SKEYSGNVADTK
+202 
-214 IGYFQTAPSDGCN
+214 
-227 QGKYPEGEDDGA
+227 
-239 IWMSQADKNVS
+239 
-250 TTIYIYNKAPLF
+250 
-262 NLINT
+262 
-267 AKGYTT
+267 TT
-273 GTNVAKYTPESVNA
+273 GTPIECEITNLIYDA
-287 LKTMISN
+287 
-294 AEDVLKRRE
+294 
-303 TTQSDVDKMKDDLQK
+303 
-318 AIDGLAVAMIDV
+318 

-337 FADWCAQ
+337 LTGWLANASVSSFAGNATVDQ
-344 ADDFDGKVTKDIAK
+344 LNGK
-358 GQLTLKNDGTTP
+358 LTLKNTGT
-370 ARDGNGNLIYKENGQ
+370 A
-385 LQEGEQTLKS
+385 EQTLES
-395 SYQVPVKAG
+395 SYQIPVQPG
-404 KTYTIEYVRGEEL
+404 KTYVLDYVRGEA
-417 NTDVYFFFNDS
+417 NSTDIYVFFRNVNGTWLTGDALGVSKDTYGEAGHRTQTF
-428 TAPNLFQ
+428 TAPAN
-435 DSQNRLSTD
+435 SSY
-444 QKGVVQ
+444 V
-450 SREFTVPSG
+450 
-459 VTYLTIRFD
+459 TIRFD
-468 ANWNEGSENK
+468 ANYNADTDNK
-478 YSFYDLK
+478 YSFQNIKFYEKERREGVIISGNDRVPVYGCEK
-485 IYESARRDGV
+485 I
-495 SFDSDRIA
+495 
-503 LQPDKDTEKAVVGE
+503 GE
-517 LPTATKPGYNFVGWY
+517 LPTATKTGYTFDGWY
-532 TMNNDGD
+532 TGVDG
-539 LSDSPLTPETELSAS
+539 TGTKVTET
-554 TTYYANWTPV
+554 TQVVDNVVCYAKWTPV
-564 KNVAEFYT
+564 KNIVELYT
-572 YDGQPYKEVS
+572 YDGQLIPVTVE
-582 GDYNTAISA
+582 GDYNSEISDAMPLISSLPNA
-591 VVPPAPALESDKI
+591 VRKYENEAGEFE
-604 GSYTF
+604 F

-618 HIIKPDTNGVYHGY
+618 HVIAIDTNGNYYGY
-632 YYDGKDYVLH
+632 YYNENGVKVLQ
-642 EELFDNVNEGA
+642 EDLFNNVNSGGL
-653 TVAKY
+653 VAKY
-658 RAEYISTINLPTYTV
+658 KAEYKRTGDLTTYTATFV
-673 NFKNE
+673 NPA
-678 YDKNYSYSVSGK
+678 DDSYTAKVISGK
-690 FNKPVDKDKLPPVP
+690 FNESKVAPTDPVKAAEKINGVDAYA
-704 TRTHEDPGYEYV
+704 YE
-716 FIGWSLNKEEGSE
+716 FIGWALSEEGDV
-729 VIIGANDLFRFL
+729 VIKKGDAFRIL
-741 ADETYYAQ
+741 DNVTYYAQ
-749 FELKPAEY
+749 FERKVAQHTITTQFGTNEGGANAGSLSYTSDYASWVALPNPAEWR
-757 DIKAIYIEEDGTE
+757 DQTSSYI
-770 TTIPYDNKNYKSYVE
+770 
-785 LFNPPVW
+785 
-792 NDGVYSYE
+792 
-800 FSCWVDLKGNEYT
+800 FSHWVDSKGNEYE
-813 PSGKTTMVQV
+813 PSGKETMVQV
-823 LGDETYTAKYNKTDI
+823 LGPETYTAFYDAVPVR
-838 YYLAYFY
+838 YHAYFY
-845 NGNELLDYRQ
+845 NGNELYHDQ
-855 ELKVGDF
+855 ELSFGGS
-862 VTVPEDIETPTKDR
+862 VTVPEIETPKKDR
-876 VGNTTYEFDD
+876 VGNTTYEFDG
-886 WYLYD
+886 WYLYN
-891 AETGTWGE
+891 AETDTWGE
-899 KLENN
+899 KLENG
-904 KFQITDKNYT
+904 KFSITGDDYT

-975 FYGGQVGA
+975 FYGGQVG
-983 TYAEGA
+983 TFYAEGA

-1027 DPQTIEYGSRP
+1027 APQTVEYGSRP

-1043 PTKESTD
+1043 PTKESTV

-1059 SDGAR
+1059 SDGVR
-1064 LYAGTELPEVTGDAE
+1064 LYDGDEIPEVTGNAE

-1092 VHWLTPTAEGIKPYT
+1092 VHWLTPTAEGIGAYT
-1107 TVNYTYKR
+1107 TVNYTYNR

-1120 ATAPEYVN
+1120 ATAPVFEN
-1128 TEEQTGKT
+1128 TETQQGKT

-1143 ASDEAGNLLDAEGN
+1143 LADQAGNLLDAEGN
-1157 KTTDYN
+1157 KINSAEYKEK
-1163 NGVAFTKGT
+1163 GVLFAKGT
-1172 HIEATLYYVAVFDF
+1172 HITATLYYVAVFDF

-1265 NMNLYLVYG
+1265 NLDLYVVY
-1274 EDSHSYDADGDGNV
+1274 ETEAHDYDVNDDGVADDN
-1288 DADAEWTIDKDASYA
+1288 DWTIDKKATYA
-1303 EAGEK
+1303 ETGSK
-1308 HIVCSECN
+1308 HRDCTECS
-1316 YREEAVINKLVD
+1316 YRQTAEIAKLIDRTSPV
-1328 TTGPQAQITIG
+1328 GQIAIG
-1339 GNSWTNECEYD
+1339 GNHWDNEFIIPE
-1350 AGGEPIWNYES
+1350 GSEEPVWNREEN
-1361 TAYVRDDSI
+1361 AYVRADSI
-1370 ISILTTDVGNGIKT
+1370 ISILTTDIGNGIKS
-1384 IKYTWSDGTTY
+1384 IEYKWSGEDGTEHTY
-1395 TYKVE
+1395 EVE
-1400 NEFDTDV
+1400 AEFDTAV
-1407 NYNFLIPAD
+1407 NYNFLIPEN
-1416 FAGKYLNV
+1416 FHGKYLDV
-1424 VVTDYVGKTC
+1424 VITDYVDNIYKI
-1434 KLQTATLQLDKAAPT
+1434 QSATLQLDDAAPVIT
-1449 IQTHIDCLW
+1449 TVVDCLW
-1458 FGFMI
+1458 FGFALN
-1463 EDDHEVDENTI
+1463 DDHEIDATTI
-1474 KVTDADGKPV
+1474 AVTDADGKPV
-1484 AYSSIQVGDEEG
+1484 AYSSIQVEDEEG
-1496 NLIDGFVVGDPE
+1496 NLIDAFVVGDPE

-1527 NVAEQVVYIAGE
+1527 NVAEQVVNVAGE

-1549 EATCLTA
+1549 EAACLTE

-1564 ACEKELETGEISALT
+1564 ACEKVLETGKIPALT
-1579 HDINDEEWVA
+1579 HDMNDEEWVA
-1589 ANTEWRVTTEPA
+1589 ANTEWKVTTEPA
-1601 CEVAGEQKLFCKK
+1601 CEKAGEKTLYCVK
-1614 CDAVLMTAS
+1614 CNAELMKAP

-1633 VVTEPTCGDAGYTT
+1633 VVTEPTCDDAGYTT
-1647 YTCSLCSHKYVADY
+1647 YTCSLCSDEYVADY
-1661 TDPLGHDMQ
+1661 VDALGHDM
-1670 KVEEVEADCENG
+1670 KIVEKVEADCEKA

-1688 CANGCGEKKKV
+1688 CVNGCGKKETV
-1699 DGDMALGHDC
+1699 GGDPALNHPEDQR

-1719 GSTLTKVVCKR
+1719 GSTLTKVVCKL
-1730 CGEVLSREG
+1730 CGEVLSQEG

-1754 CTDDAYTIKSC
+1754 CTDDAYTIKAC
-1765 TKCDVEI
+1765 KNCDVEI

-1785 EAEYTVDKAAD
+1785 DAEYTVDKAAD

-1823 HNLVLD
+1823 HDLVLD
-1829 EESKKGATCNTNG
+1829 EASKKEATCNTDG

-1871 KATSKAPDCVTD
+1871 EDASKAPDCVTD

-1910 GKKLSETKGDCQTR
+1910 GEKLSETKGDCQTR

-1943 FGAHEASKTLVK
+1943 FGAHEASTTLVK

-1981 TGGIAALGHDYV
+1981 TGGIAALGHNYV
-1993 KVETDATCVE
+1993 TVETDATCVE

-2053 SVCGERKPDSTVGIP
+2053 SVCGELKPDSTVIIP

-2089 SKHIECTVCGEKL
+2089 SKHIECTVCGETL
-2102 KPEAIPSKG
+2102 KTEAIPSKG

-2179 KDANGKVCGKAD
+2179 KDANGKVCGAEE
-2191 RKTVPALGHNYKLVK
+2191 RRTVPALGHNYQLVK

-2211 QGDNFV
+2211 QGGNFV
-2217 TEFTYKCSRC
+2217 TKFTYKCSRC
-2227 GDTYTDTTP
+2227 GGTYTDTTP

-2241 VTIVDTFNNTSSTV
+2241 VTVVDTFHGATSTI

-2267 LPEVAI
+2267 LPAI
-2273 PDDVEQTTYVLTWTD
+2273 EIPEDVEQTTYVLSWTD
-2288 ENGKELRFPM
+2288 ASGKALKLPM
-2298 DITANTTIK
+2298 DITGNTTIYANIK
-2307 AKITAVKK
+2307 AVTK

-2360 NIYAANAIP
+2360 NTYAADAIP

-2383 NPGVKTYYVTFKS
+2383 NPGIKTYYVTFKS

-2411 GTATAPEAVPE
+2411 GTATAPEVVPE

-2637 HADTFFGKIKRWFTN
+2637 HANTFFGKIKRWFTN

>member
-1 MKKYLVRGLRKLSK
+1 MKKYLKKSLS
-15 KTLALALALLM
+15 TFLALLM

-44 ALSYVIEDYNPTTH
+44 ATAYGMSAAPAPDTYIKMACSTTYKNEYL
-58 SSDTVTFTS
+58 
-67 GSAYVKMTYPTAIY
+67 GIYYPSNIY
-81 LDVNESLEEAKYR
+81 LDKTETLQGVGYYINFSNWNYYTDTSISNTARRMVIFPSLWGGVGDSTKSDVMHTQAFSSYGITFSGGNGTFAKDSYSGETVYLQHVASGNTSYKAVTGKLQGTPKAEQVGKTLTYSTDTGDSR
-94 YDFVIKHSSSGDY
+94 YWLAQSTGYDTKGNLKSGD
-107 ARALLIT
+107 
-114 SAWGGDETG
+114 WKDEYSVYQSTG
-123 EYGDLDVTTMI
+123 
-134 DTFANYSFTNIR
+134 ANYDAAG
-146 TTNTNPS
+146 NTGA
-153 SRYSGDKAILY
+153 RIAI
-164 TSVPA
+164 
-169 TEFTDSIYLK
+169 
-179 GSLEASVKE
+179 
-188 AFTGG
+188 
-193 TYKNIVYTL
+193 
-202 SKEYSGNVADTK
+202 NV
-214 IGYFQTAPSDGCN
+214 
-227 QGKYPEGEDDGA
+227 
-239 IWMSQADKNVS
+239 
-250 TTIYIYNKAPLF
+250 TIYDKSELNS
-262 NLINT
+262 LINT
-267 AKGYTT
+267 AKKYTT
-273 GTNVAKYTPESVNA
+273 EANAKKYTPDSVNA
-287 LKTMISN
+287 LKN
-294 AEDVLKRRE
+294 AITTAEASLKKREMKQGDIDVA
-303 TTQSDVDKMKDDLQK
+303 VAALQK
-318 AIDGLAVAMIDV
+318 AIDDLAVAMIDA
-330 NFENLFS
+330 NFENVFS
-337 FADWCAQ
+337 FADWCA
-344 ADDFDGKVTKDIAK
+344 AAPDFAGTATKDVFNGK
-358 GQLTLKNDGTTP
+358 LTLKNT
-370 ARDGNGNLIYKENGQ
+370 ASS
-385 LQEGEQTLKS
+385 GEQTLKS
-395 SYQVPVKAG
+395 SYKVPVTAG

-428 TAPNLFQ
+428 TASNLFS

-468 ANWNEGSENK
+468 ANNPGET

-495 SFDSDRIA
+495 TIDGDRIA
-503 LQPDKDTEKAVVGE
+503 VQPDKDTLKGALGT
-517 LPTATKPGYNFVGWY
+517 LPTATKPGYTFDGWY
-532 TMNNDGD
+532 TGVNGTG
-539 LSDSPLTPETELSAS
+539 SAITAETQISSS
-554 TTYYANWTPV
+554 TTYYAKWTPV
-564 KNVAEFYT
+564 KNYAEFYT
-572 YDGQPYKEVS
+572 YDGQLHAKVS
-582 GDYNTAISA
+582 GDYNTKISA
-591 VVPPAPALESDKI
+591 ALPQAPA
-604 GSYTF
+604 SYTNEAGTYVF

-618 HIIKPDTNGVYHGY
+618 A
-632 YYDGKDYVLH
+632 VLGD
-642 EELFDNVNEGA
+642 ELFNGTTADA

-658 RAEYISTINLPTYTV
+658 KAEYKRSGDLTSYTATFL
-673 NFKNE
+673 NPA
-678 YDKNYSYSVSGK
+678 DSSYSQTVTGK
-690 FNKPVDKDKLPPVP
+690 FNESKVAPTDPVKAAEKINGVDAYA
-704 TRTHEDPGYEYV
+704 YE
-716 FIGWSLNKEEGSE
+716 FIGWALSEEGDV
-729 VIIGANDLFRFL
+729 VIKKGDAFRIL
-741 ADETYYAQ
+741 ENVTYYAQ
-749 FELKPAEY
+749 FERKVAQHTITTQFGTNEGGANAGSLSYTSDYASWVALPNPAEWR
-757 DIKAIYIEEDGTE
+757 DQTSSYI
-770 TTIPYDNKNYKSYVE
+770 
-785 LFNPPVW
+785 
-792 NDGVYSYE
+792 
-800 FSCWVDLKGNEYT
+800 FSHWVDSKGNEYE
-813 PSGKTTMVQV
+813 PSGKETMVQV
-823 LGDETYTAKYNKTDI
+823 LGPETYTAVYDAVPVR
-838 YYLAYFY
+838 YHAYFY
-845 NGNELLDYRQ
+845 NGNELYHDQ
-855 ELKVGDF
+855 ELSFGGS
-862 VTVPEDIETPTKDR
+862 VTVPEIETPKKDR
-876 VGNTTYEFDD
+876 VGNTTYEFDG
-886 WYLYD
+886 WYLYN
-891 AETGTWGE
+891 AETDTWGE
-899 KLENN
+899 KLENG
-904 KFQITDKNYT
+904 KFSITGDDYT

-975 FYGGQVGA
+975 FYGGQVG
-983 TYAEGA
+983 TFYAEGA

-1027 DPQTIEYGSRP
+1027 APQTIEYGSRP

-1043 PTKESTD
+1043 PTKESTV
-1050 RYEYVFDGW
+1050 RYEYEFDGW

-1064 LYAGTELPEVTGDAE
+1064 LYDGDEIPEVTGDAE

-1092 VHWLTPTAEGIKPYT
+1092 VHWLTPTAEGIGVYT
-1107 TVNYTYKR
+1107 TVNYTYNR

-1120 ATAPEYVN
+1120 ATAPVFEN
-1128 TEEQTGKT
+1128 TETQPGKT
-1136 WGFVGWY
+1136 WGFAGWY
-1143 ASDEAGNLLDAEGN
+1143 LADQAGNLLDAEGN
-1157 KTTDYN
+1157 VINSADYKES
-1163 NGVAFTKGT
+1163 GVIFTKGT
-1172 HIEATLYYVAVFDF
+1172 HITGTLYYIAVFDF
-1186 IPNPYK
+1186 IPNPYRI
-1192 VNVYNEDGTQLLKTY
+1192 NVYGEEGQLLKTY
-1207 SGSYGTDIYVTNF
+1207 SSTYGSVVYVTNF
-1220 EKEATAANHFVLKG
+1220 EKESDANKHYVLAG
-1234 FATTAG
+1234 FATAQG
-1240 GAVAY
+1240 GEATIAPDTITDGESTV
-1245 AADLNDEGKLDST
+1245 LDTT
-1258 TAILVEG
+1258 TAITVNG
-1265 NMNLYLVYG
+1265 NLDLYVVY
-1274 EDSHSYDADGDGNV
+1274 EEEAHDWDVNGDGALNDSDWTV
-1288 DADAEWTIDKDASYA
+1288 DVAPTYKDLGSQHRDCTECSYRQTAEIAKLIDRTSPV
-1303 EAGEK
+1303 G
-1308 HIVCSECN
+1308 
-1316 YREEAVINKLVD
+1316 
-1328 TTGPQAQITIG
+1328 QIAIG
-1339 GNSWTNECEYD
+1339 GNHWDNEFIIPE
-1350 AGGEPIWNYES
+1350 GSEEPVWNREEN
-1361 TAYVRDDSI
+1361 AYVRADSI
-1370 ISILTTDVGNGIKT
+1370 ISILTTDIGNGIKS
-1384 IKYTWSDGTTY
+1384 IEYKWSGEDGTEHTY
-1395 TYKVE
+1395 EVE
-1400 NEFDTDV
+1400 AEFDTAV
-1407 NYNFLIPAD
+1407 NYNFLIPEN
-1416 FAGKYLNV
+1416 FHGKYLDV
-1424 VVTDYVGKTC
+1424 VITDYADNIYKI
-1434 KLQTATLQLDKAAPT
+1434 QSATLQLDDAAPVIT
-1449 IQTHIDCLW
+1449 TVVDCLW
-1458 FGFMI
+1458 FGFALN
-1463 EDDHEVDENTI
+1463 DDHEIDATTI
-1474 KVTDADGKPV
+1474 AVTDADGKPV
-1484 AYSSIQVGDEEG
+1484 AYSSIQVEDEEG
-1496 NLIDGFVVGDPE
+1496 NLIDAFVVGDPE

-1518 KITVADKAG
+1518 KITAADKAG
-1527 NVAEQVVYIAGE
+1527 NVAEQVVNVAGE

-1549 EATCLTA
+1549 EAACLTE

-1564 ACEKELETGEISALT
+1564 ACEKVLETGKIPALT
-1579 HDINDEEWVA
+1579 HDMNDEEWVA
-1589 ANTEWRVTTEPA
+1589 ANTEWKVATEPA
-1601 CEVAGEQKLFCKK
+1601 CEKAGEKTLYCVK
-1614 CDAVLMTAS
+1614 CNAELMKAP

-1633 VVTEPTCGDAGYTT
+1633 VVTEPTCDDAGYTT
-1647 YTCSLCSHKYVADY
+1647 YTCSLCSDEYVADY
-1661 TDPLGHDMQ
+1661 VDALGHDMK
-1670 KVEEVEADCENG
+1670 KVEEVEADCEKA

-1688 CANGCGEKKKV
+1688 CANGCGKKETV
-1699 DGDMALGHDC
+1699 DGDPALNHPEDQR
-1709 ETITIESECT
+1709 ETITINSECT
-1719 GSTLTKVVCKR
+1719 GSTLTKVVCKL
-1730 CGEVLSREG
+1730 CGEVLSQEG

-1754 CTDDAYTIKSC
+1754 CTADAYTIKAC
-1765 TKCDVEI
+1765 KNCDVEI

-1785 EAEYTVDKAAD
+1785 DAEYTVDKAAD

-1823 HNLVLD
+1823 HELVLD
-1829 EESKKGATCNTNG
+1829 EASKKEATCNTDG
-1842 YELWKCSRC
+1842 YELWECSRC

-1866 FNIID
+1866 FNIVD
-1871 KATSKAPDCVTD
+1871 EDASKAPDCVTD

-1910 GKKLSETKGDCQTR
+1910 GEKLSETKGDCQTR

-1943 FGAHEASKTLVK
+1943 FGAHEASTTLVK

-1993 KVETDATCVE
+1993 TVETDATCVE

-2053 SVCGERKPDSTVGIP
+2053 SVCGELKPDSTVIIP

-2102 KPEAIPSKG
+2102 KTEVIPSKG

-2138 VCGETYIGVIAIDA
+2138 VCGETYIDVIAIDA

-2179 KDANGKVCGKAD
+2179 KDANGKVCGAEE
-2191 RKTVPALGHNYKLVK
+2191 RKTVPALGHNYQLVK

-2211 QGDNFV
+2211 QGGNFV
-2217 TEFTYKCSRC
+2217 TKFTYKCSRC
-2227 GDTYTDTTP
+2227 GGTYTDTTP

-2241 VTIVDTFNNTSSTV
+2241 VTVVDTFNGATSTI

-2267 LPEVAI
+2267 LPTIEI
-2273 PDDVEQTTYVLTWTD
+2273 PEDVEQTTYVLSWTD
-2288 ENGKELRFPM
+2288 ASGKALKLPM
-2298 DITANTTIK
+2298 DITGNTTIYANIK
-2307 AKITAVKK
+2307 AVTK

-2360 NIYAANAIP
+2360 NIYAADAIP

-2422 KAHNSVYHYVFAGW
+2422 KAYNSVYHYVFAGW

-2627 FSKTVCRCVC
+2627 FSKTVCHCVC
-2637 HADTFFGKIKRWFTN
+2637 HANTFFGKIKRWFTN